1 MNYKLGTH
9 NSMSYLSPL
18 KWWHKPFHFM
28 SRCQRVSIQEQYE
41 KHNARYFDLRVTF
54 YKGEWRFAH
63 GKTIFKSCTQDL
75 DDVFRFLNKKGDAV
89 VRLVLETNKRDK
101 TLETRFQTLCYG
113 LTRDNPKVTCIGG
126 YTKADWS
133 TLFTSVIPKPIYI
146 YEAVSST
153 TGNIL
158 DDWCPF
164 IYAKRYNK
172 DNYAQGTAKDF
183 LVLDFIDIKE

>member
-1 MNYKLGTH
+1 MTYQLGTH
-9 NSMSYLSPL
+9 NSMSYLKPL

-41 KHNARYFDLRVTF
+41 KHNARYFDLRVRQD
-54 YKGEWRFAH
+54 KKSHWQFAH
-63 GKTIFKSCTQDL
+63 GATLFKGETL
-75 DDVFRFLNKKGDAV
+75 DSVLAYLNGKCDVV
-89 VRLVLETNKRDK
+89 VRIVLEERKRDLK
-101 TLETRFQTLCYG
+101 IEETFRAYCKGAMYKYSNVG
-113 LTRDNPKVTCIGG
+113 YIGC

-133 TLFTSVIPKPIYI
+133 EQLAGDVLNPSI

-158 DDWCPF
+158 DDWCPYF
-164 IYAKRYNK
+164 YAKRYNK

-183 LVLDFIDIKE
+183 LV